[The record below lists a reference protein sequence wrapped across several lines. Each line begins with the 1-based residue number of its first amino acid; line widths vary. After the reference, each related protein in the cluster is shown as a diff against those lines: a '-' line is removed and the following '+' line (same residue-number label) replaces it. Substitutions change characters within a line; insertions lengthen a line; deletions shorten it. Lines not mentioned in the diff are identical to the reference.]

1 MERKKQ
7 QAAETSPKPT
17 TGLGPFFVITAPA
30 RQKIEGMF
38 RYFEIIPYFCIRK

>member
-17 TGLGPFFVITAPA
+17 TGLGFFLSETQLYDKKSGDYFVIS
-30 RQKIEGMF
+30 K
-38 RYFEIIPYFCIRK
+38 